1 MTGSDQVH
9 AAPRTERK
17 KELYI
22 LSLDNGRIFWVVAI
36 GLLVLVFLFL
46 LGYWIGHDTV
56 PPGQTEAARTLAD
69 DGAGPARDVGTL
81 KKELERLGSQ
91 QTASLDGLA
100 EKGRDKGAAGPDDTT
115 AEGAKDGTAARQGD
129 AEKPRID
136 GEALT
141 SKSEK
146 KEFETLR
153 GQKTS
158 ARRTAAK
165 ETARTA
171 ATAKRTASQAR
182 AAAPR
187 ETTRETSGG
196 KYLVQVAS
204 FGNRASADSLVRS
217 LERKQY
223 HVSLAE
229 SKVDGKEYYRVRVG
243 GYETFEGAARALGT
257 LRATSEG
264 RGSYIVQK

>member
-1 MTGSDQVH
+1 MGSDQVH
-9 AAPRTERK
+9 AAPRAERK

-56 PPGQTEAARTLAD
+56 PAGQADAARVAAD
-69 DGAGPARDVGTL
+69 DGLGQSRDVGTL

-91 QTASLDGLA
+91 QTASLDGAA
-100 EKGRDKGAAGPDDTT
+100 EKGLAKTGPDEAL
-115 AEGAKDGTAARQGD
+115 AENARDDKAGVQRQGD
-129 AEKPRID
+129 AEKPKID

-141 SKSEK
+141 TKSEK
-146 KEFETLR
+146 KDFETLR
-153 GQKTS
+153 GQKSTARKTAAKTS
-158 ARRTAAK
+158 ART
-165 ETARTA
+165 TV
-171 ATAKRTASQAR
+171 ASKKTTGPAR

-187 ETTRETSGG
+187 EAAGG
-196 KYLVQVAS
+196 RYLVQVAS
-204 FGNRASADSLVRS
+204 FGNRASADGLVRS

-223 HVSLAE
+223 QVSVAE
-229 SKVDGKEYYRVRVG
+229 SRVDGKEYYRVRVG
-243 GYETFEGAARALGT
+243 GYDSFETAARTLAT
-257 LRATSEG
+257 LRGSAEG